1 MKKVLFT
8 LGLVALAG
16 VMVACGGTSSSV
28 TPSTSSGEPSVSSP
42 SAPSTPSTSVT
53 PSTPSTTTPTVSGPK
68 TVAEALAAE
77 DGTAISGLKMVVV
90 AKHKNG
96 FIGQDST
103 GLIYVYGFDL
113 TANVGDYVS
122 VTGSA
127 SDYYEVNELDV
138 TKGSVTVLEE
148 TAPTLT
154 APTKETWDAAKISE
168 HYANPEGVHYISVAD
183 ATVKIDG
190 KYTNIVLDGLTGDA
204 KGLSVSFPDDSFKF
218 SELNGATVTLEGYT
232 FGVNTAG
239 WVNLLVTSV
248 EATETPSTEL
258 PTTITDKT
266 IAEVAASDSAMKDV
280 FYRVKGIA
288 TDITNTTYG
297 NMTLVDPT
305 TGDTLTIYGVSSK
318 DSKDTAFT
326 FDGAALDYS
335 NPKDFSTLDI
345 KEGNYVELVG
355 ILDEQYPSGPLSFMG
370 YAETINDG
378 SAYTYKASVTVSDSE
393 FGSATLSKTE
403 GIAFGEK
410 VTINITPN
418 SGYRVSSVVVDHGAS
433 NETVVEEDGVYAFTA
448 SVVNKV
454 TVTFVDAS
462 ILSTS
467 MTITSSTFD
476 GMSAY
481 GDYTGS
487 VNVNGTAVNVTA
499 NQVADY
505 GDGLQFRFKN
515 DLTSL
520 IYSTSAIPGDIT
532 SIVVKFTD
540 GKNLPKDTLFGISV
554 GSAETT
560 TVSGIS
566 IKDYTYTYTA
576 DGENDTFFALG
587 HTGTGSGSFYIESIT
602 INFTPAE

>member
-53 PSTPSTTTPTVSGPK
+53 PSTPSTTTPAVSGPK

-77 DGTAISGLKMVVV
+77 DGTAVTDLKMVVV
-90 AKHKNG
+90 AKHEAG
-96 FIGQDST
+96 FVGQDST

-113 TANVGDYVS
+113 TAKVGDYVS

-127 SDYYEVNELDV
+127 SAYYKVNEINV
-138 TKGSVTVLEE
+138 TKGSVTVLDE

-183 ATVKIDG
+183 ATVTIDG

-204 KGLSVSFPDDSFKF
+204 KGLSVSFPDDSFGF
-218 SELNGATVTLEGYT
+218 GELNGATVTLEGYT
-232 FGVNTAG
+232 FGVNSAG

-248 EATETPSTEL
+248 ETTETPSTEL

-266 IAEVAASDSAMKDV
+266 IAEVAASDSKMNDV
-280 FYRVKGIA
+280 FYRVKGIV
-288 TDITNTTYG
+288 TEISNTTYG
-297 NMTLVDPT
+297 NMILVDPT

-318 DSKDTAFT
+318 DSKDTSFT

-335 NPKDFSTLDI
+335 NPKDFATLNI
-345 KEGNYVELVG
+345 EEGNYVELVG
-355 ILDEQYPSGPLSFMG
+355 ILDEQYTTGPLVFMG
-370 YAETINDG
+370 YAETITDG
-378 SAYTYKASVTVSDSE
+378 STYTYTASVTVSDSA

-410 VTINITPN
+410 VTVNITPN
-418 SGYRVSSVVVDHGAS
+418 SGYRVSSVVVDHGGF
-433 NETVVEEDGVYAFTA
+433 NETVAAEDGVYAFTA

-462 ILSTS
+462 VLATS
-467 MTITSSTFD
+467 MTITTATFD
-476 GMSAY
+476 GLGNY
-481 GDYTGS
+481 NDYVGN
-487 VNVNGTAVNVTA
+487 VDVNGTVVGVTA
-499 NQVADY
+499 NQIGDY
-505 GDGLQFRFKN
+505 GSGLQFRN
-515 DLTSL
+515 NNNNPSM
-520 IYSTSAIPGDIT
+520 IYNTVAVPGDIT
-532 SIVVKFTD
+532 SIVVTFTA

-566 IKDYTYTYTA
+566 IKDYTYTYSA
-576 DGENDTFFALG
+576 DGENDTFFAIG
-587 HTGTGSGSFYIESIT
+587 HTGTASGSFYIESIT

>member
-53 PSTPSTTTPTVSGPK
+53 PSTPSTTTPAVSGPK

-77 DGTAISGLKMVVV
+77 DGTAVTDLKMVVV
-90 AKHKNG
+90 AKHEAG
-96 FIGQDST
+96 FVGQDST

-113 TANVGDYVS
+113 TAKVGDYVS

-127 SDYYEVNELDV
+127 SAYYKVNEINV
-138 TKGSVTVLEE
+138 TKGSVTILEE

-183 ATVKIDG
+183 ATVTIDG
-190 KYTNIVLDGLTGDA
+190 KYTNIVLDGLTGKA

-232 FGVNTAG
+232 FGVNSAG

-248 EATETPSTEL
+248 ETTETPSTEL

-280 FYRVKGIA
+280 FYRVKGIV
-288 TDITNTTYG
+288 TKLSNTTYG
-297 NMTLVDPT
+297 NMILVDPT

-355 ILDEQYPSGPLSFMG
+355 ILDEQYTTGPLVFMG

-378 SAYTYKASVTVSDSE
+378 SAYTYKASVTVSDSA

-418 SGYRVSSVVVDHGAS
+418 SGYRVSSVVVDHGGF
-433 NETVVEEDGVYAFTA
+433 NETVAAEDGVYAFTA

-462 ILSTS
+462 VLATS
-467 MTITSSTFD
+467 MTITTETFD
-476 GMSAY
+476 GLGGY
-481 GDYTGS
+481 GDYSGIVDVNGTS
-487 VNVNGTAVNVTA
+487 VNVSAK
-499 NQVADY
+499 QI
-505 GDGLQFRFKN
+505 GDFGSGLQFKK
-515 DLTSL
+515 DGDTLSM
-520 IYSTSAIPGDIT
+520 IYNTVAIPGDIT
-532 SIVVKFTD
+532 SIDIKFNS
-540 GKNLPKDTLFGISV
+540 NLPKGTNFGVSV
-554 GSAETT
+554 GSTETT
-560 TVSGIS
+560 SVTGVSITEN
-566 IKDYTYTYTA
+566 TYTYTA
-576 DGENDTFFALG
+576 DGENDTFFAVG
-587 HTGTGSGSFYIESIT
+587 HSGDAKGSFYIESIT